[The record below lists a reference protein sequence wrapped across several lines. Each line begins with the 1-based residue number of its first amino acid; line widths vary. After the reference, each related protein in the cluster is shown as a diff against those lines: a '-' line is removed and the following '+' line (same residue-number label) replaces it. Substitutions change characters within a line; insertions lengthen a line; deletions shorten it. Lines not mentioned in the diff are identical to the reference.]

1 MALKVALA
9 EFGAMETLAGIE
21 MLPVD
26 VNPTLAPTATGLL
39 NVTVHTDTAPGAR
52 EDGLQEVPLRTEIVA
67 LAVAPDATIEM
78 GPPAGDVPR
87 ALDTPTMVE
96 LAPAAKVTDTAATVP
111 LGMRFALSP
120 LAKQV
125 EPDAEATQL
134 SVLAAAV
141 NAGPAVTPKLATEPA
156 G

>member
-67 LAVAPDATIEM
+67 LAVAPDGGRAACASDR
-78 GPPAGDVPR
+78 GRVVVWDLDV
-87 ALDTPTMVE
+87 
-96 LAPAAKVTDTAATVP
+96 
-111 LGMRFALSP
+111 
-120 LAKQV
+120 
-125 EPDAEATQL
+125 
-134 SVLAAAV
+134 
-141 NAGPAVTPKLATEPA
+141 
-156 G
+156 